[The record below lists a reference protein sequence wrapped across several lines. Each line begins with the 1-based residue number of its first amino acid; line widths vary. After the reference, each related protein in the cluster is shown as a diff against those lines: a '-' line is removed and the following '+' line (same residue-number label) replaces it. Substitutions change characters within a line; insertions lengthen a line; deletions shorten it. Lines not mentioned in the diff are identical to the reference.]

1 MSFRRLL
8 RRWQGALLSI
18 VGIVATV
25 CLGVSGQLGLYIH
38 PRYFVFT
45 MVMAVIAA
53 ALVVA
58 AFALLP
64 AAEDGHEHE
73 LPEDDGGRWA
83 WLWPAGSILII
94 VAATVGLL
102 VLPPATLTTATVA
115 KRDLNGSTSLITQKE
130 ASDLVGGDYST
141 FTVRDWSSLLRQ
153 GAGEDFFADKTAT
166 VTGFVT
172 PDTSD
177 PENVF
182 FVARFVVSC
191 CAVDAQPVGI
201 PVYYPGWQDEF
212 PTDSWVAIES
222 GFNTNPSIRS
232 DETIALVPSEITPTD
247 QPAQPYVY

>member
-25 CLGVSGQLGLYIH
+25 WLGVSGQLGLYIH

-53 ALVVA
+53 ALVVV
-58 AFALLP
+58 AFALVP
-64 AAEDGHEHE
+64 AAEDEHE
-73 LPEDDGGRWA
+73 LPGDDGARWA
-83 WLWPAGSILII
+83 WLWSAGSILII
-94 VAATVGLL
+94 VSATVGLL

-115 KRDLNGSTSLITQKE
+115 KRDLNGSTSSITQKE
-130 ASDLVGGDYST
+130 ASSLVGGDYST

-201 PVYYPGWQDEF
+201 PVYYPGWQDEY
-212 PTDSWVAIES
+212 PVDSWVAIES
-222 GFNTNPSIRS
+222 GFATNPSINS
-232 DETIALVPSEITPTD
+232 EEFIALVPTTVTPTE

>member
-25 CLGVSGQLGLYIH
+25 WLGASGQLGLYIH

-45 MVMAVIAA
+45 VVMAVFAA

-58 AFALLP
+58 AFALVP
-64 AAEDGHEHE
+64 ATEDAHE
-73 LPEDDGGRWA
+73 LLDDDGGRWA
-83 WLWPAGSILII
+83 WLWSAGSILII
-94 VAATVGLL
+94 GSAIVALL

-115 KRDLNGSTSLITQKE
+115 KRDLNGSTSDLTQSE
-130 ASDLVGGDYST
+130 ASSLVGGDYST

-166 VTGFVT
+166 VIGFVT

-201 PVYYPGWQDEF
+201 PVYYPGWQDEY

-222 GFNTNPSIRS
+222 GFDTNPSIS
-232 DETIALVPSEITPTD
+232 SEEAIVLVPGEITPTD